1 MSRETRLTRLERLA
15 SGGDLTEIHVMEDG
29 CEARQFVGATVNGKT
44 QQRGT
49 DEPIAAFHHRVRE
62 QARAAG
68 ANFLVWDHAP

>member
-29 CEARQFVGATVNGKT
+29 CEARQFDRIEVGGKPL
-44 QQRGT
+44 RRDVG
-49 DEPIAAFHHRVRE
+49 EAVAAFRHRVRE

-68 ANFLVWDHAP
+68 ATFLVWEHTP